1 MKDNL
6 ITKPM
11 LAGTVTDF
19 SKIKDCQYSRVLE
32 EMNDMK
38 DLFKVGLMA
47 LLGLVSMIFIAFVFN
62 LGGLEW
68 KKFFDPK
75 YQNVERKVFENT
87 QSYVHGQIKNLSKH
101 YGEYQKGDREVKE
114 SIKGIVAVQFAQ
126 FPLEQV
132 PSTPLKSFLITC
144 RGY

>member
-1 MKDNL
+1 MK
-6 ITKPM
+6 
-11 LAGTVTDF
+11 GE
-19 SKIKDCQYSRVLE
+19 S
-32 EMNDMK
+32 MK
-38 DLFKVGLMA
+38 AKHV
-47 LLGLVSMIFIAFVFN
+47 LLGIIGFVGFIIIIFFLN

-75 YQNVERKVFENT
+75 YQNVERKIFENT
-87 QSYVHGQIKNLSKH
+87 QSYVHGQIQNLSKH

-132 PSTPLKSFLITC
+132 PSTQLKSFLITC